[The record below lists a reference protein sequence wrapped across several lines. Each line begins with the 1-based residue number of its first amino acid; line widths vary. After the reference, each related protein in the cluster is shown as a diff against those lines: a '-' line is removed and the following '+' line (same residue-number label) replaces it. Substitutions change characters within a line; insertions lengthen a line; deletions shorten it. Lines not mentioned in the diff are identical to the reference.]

1 MMLQLLGA
9 ARTVVSLLHGMSL
22 VFGRL
27 SLVSSMDQ
35 KAVFAGAFGS
45 PSLLGVSQNV
55 VWVGKSGDNGIFI
68 ATRTLSY
75 NSVRFSNSRKILGNY
90 VTHTCKALENFLRI
104 SKIVDWWGC
113 SKRACVAFRER
124 SNSFSHESIMR
135 RESIKN
141 NGEVGALLM
150 PFVGGSVAKKLR
162 MHTVES
168 IHSCRIQWRHRIA

>member
-1 MMLQLLGA
+1 MILQLIA
-9 ARTVVSLLHGMSL
+9 AHIVTSMGMSL
-22 VFGRL
+22 VFWRL

-75 NSVRFSNSRKILGNY
+75 NSVRSNSGKILGNY
-90 VTHTCKALENFLRI
+90 VTHTCKALENFLRFI
-104 SKIVDWWGC
+104 KLVDWWGC
-113 SKRACVAFRER
+113 SKRACVALRER

-135 RESIKN
+135 RESIKK